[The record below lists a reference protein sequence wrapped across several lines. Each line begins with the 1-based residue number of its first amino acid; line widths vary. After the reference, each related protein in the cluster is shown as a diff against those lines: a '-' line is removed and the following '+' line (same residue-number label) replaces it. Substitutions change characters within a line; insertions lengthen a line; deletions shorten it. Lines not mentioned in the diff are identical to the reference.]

1 MSIKKLFDN
10 CQKMLQSIKNVPEE
24 VVITA
29 APTFDDMINKVRDWG
44 AARLITTNSNPQ
56 AQLLKCVSELGEL
69 ADATLQ
75 KNNPEM
81 VDGLGDVFVTL
92 IMYAETAG
100 LCPWECL
107 ARAYDEIKDR
117 KGHLTPEGV
126 FVKEDA

>member
-1 MSIKKLFDN
+1 
-10 CQKMLQSIKNVPEE
+10 MLQSIKNVPEE

-92 IMYAETAG
+92 IMY
-100 LCPWECL
+100 
-107 ARAYDEIKDR
+107 
-117 KGHLTPEGV
+117 
-126 FVKEDA
+126 